1 MPIGGHM
8 EKSLFDKYG
17 GFSTISR
24 IVLTLYDRLLDD
36 DDIGPF
42 FDDVDLPNLIDH
54 QTKFVSSLMGGPA
67 SFTDDHIERAH
78 RHMPIENTHFDKLK
92 AIVKKTLSDFDVA
105 PDDIQ
110 TILNAFEQRR
120 TILIEKPNVN

>member
-1 MPIGGHM
+1 M

-24 IVLTLYDRLLDD
+24 IVLKLYDQLLDD
-36 DDIGPF
+36 DDVGPF
-42 FDDVDLPNLIDH
+42 FDDVDLPKLIDH

-78 RHMPIENTHFDKLK
+78 RHMTIEPLHFDRLK
-92 AIVKKTLSDFDVA
+92 EIVANVLAEFDVA
-105 PDDIQ
+105 PDDIE
-110 TILNAFEQRR
+110 TIVGEFESRR
-120 TILIEKPNVN
+120 TLLIEKPNVN